1 MSTSHCHWEDC
12 SDTFSDAQALY
23 DHLTTDHV
31 TKRIGRGNSD
41 GLRCK
46 WTDSSHSPCSSS
58 FGKRDH
64 LTSHLRIHVP
74 LKPHPCAV
82 CKRAFKRPQDL
93 KKHEKLHSEEDFLE
107 LQTSVKRSAA
117 VGSRMVKDAERKHES
132 DTGSS
137 SESGDSN
144 DDNSAQKNSKPIRPT
159 LTSSTTSSNK
169 RRISDLD
176 PSDLKVDRKF
186 TNAGIECVK
195 QFLVDVKR
203 SKFCPS
209 TVSSPQSDVDS
220 NLSAHLDEISKYVST
235 FPSFLD
241 MEPPLLP
248 SPQSIPSSSF
258 QQNNMSSLSLD
269 VLTNQDLTNVDDFL
283 NSLTTNL
290 LDQVPF
296 QKPSISPFMHGL
308 RNEPMAATA
317 SNSYLQSYDNSFFM
331 FQNPSSGDMV
341 PFNSHQV
348 YQPVA
353 PKFNNT
359 NNNNINAMAATQL
372 NPSISS
378 TPWIP
383 SSQSAFFQYTP
394 QQQQQPRL
402 IPTIPSS
409 SNPTPFR
416 PLPSNLPMHHKFAS
430 LMQPTMQQQPAFSR
444 VLQEGSKQY
453 SSYDA
458 GKRRDSDTSMHEFYM
473 KSESNQ
479 YAENHLRNEEE
490 WTEEKC
496 DKQVLEQIAEQ
507 RLRAVYALKRL
518 IHEEMETRVH
528 QTLGFVASV

>member
-1 MSTSHCHWEDC
+1 MDTSHCHWEDC
-12 SDTFSDAQALY
+12 AETFSDAQALY

-93 KKHEKLHSEEDFLE
+93 KKHEKLHSEEDFME

-117 VGSRMVKDAERKHES
+117 VGARMLKDAEPKHES
-132 DTGSS
+132 DTSSS
-137 SESGDSN
+137 SESGDNS
-144 DDNSAQKNSKPIRPT
+144 DDTARKHPEPIRPT
-159 LTSSTTSSNK
+159 LSKNSSNK
-169 RRISDLD
+169 RRVSDMD
-176 PSDLKVDRKF
+176 HPSDLKADRKF

-248 SPQSIPSSSF
+248 SPQPIPSSNF
-258 QQNNMSSLSLD
+258 QQNNNNNMSNLSLD

-283 NSLTTNL
+283 NSLATNL
-290 LDQVPF
+290 LDPF

-308 RNEPMAATA
+308 RNEPMATA

-348 YQPVA
+348 YQTAA
-353 PKFNNT
+353 PKFNN
-359 NNNNINAMAATQL
+359 NNNNSINTIATQL

-378 TPWIP
+378 TPN
-383 SSQSAFFQYTP
+383 
-394 QQQQQPRL
+394 
-402 IPTIPSS
+402 
-409 SNPTPFR
+409 NPDPFTETFYGFIKDT
-416 PLPSNLPMHHKFAS
+416 LDAS
-430 LMQPTMQQQPAFSR
+430 LLIESCIAGTHAPVKDIPFGFNTLPLRSGSVVVFADELLRIHR
-444 VLQEGSKQY
+444 VFC
-453 SSYDA
+453 
-458 GKRRDSDTSMHEFYM
+458 T
-473 KSESNQ
+473 
-479 YAENHLRNEEE
+479 
-490 WTEEKC
+490 
-496 DKQVLEQIAEQ
+496 IAEDALER
-507 RLRAVYALKRL
+507 RLGMELVTHSRRVSFVPRSRT
-518 IHEEMETRVH
+518 IHITDNPS
-528 QTLGFVASV
+528 TN